1 MLDFFIF
8 CFFDLYFFFISSLAT
23 SMMYFFP
30 GLFVVHMH
38 AFVISSNSPCIHVF
52 LIINLPSPTFP
63 PPQKPPNLC

>member
-8 CFFDLYFFFISSLAT
+8 CFFDLYFFFFIFSNIDDV
-23 SMMYFFP
+23 FFP

-38 AFVISSNSPCIHVF
+38 AFVISSNSPCINVF
-52 LIINLPSPTFP
+52 LIIYLP